1 MTNHARTAYGVV
13 RNATELGRLVR
24 AHRKDRS
31 LNLETVSAIG
41 GFSMRF
47 LSEFERG
54 KDTAELGKVMAAL
67 HSLGLEMVV
76 EPRRMKPPPDDSEG
90 SSNDATGTAV
100 GRDEHRRP

>member
-1 MTNHARTAYGVV
+1 M
-13 RNATELGRLVR
+13 VR

-54 KDTAELGKVMAAL
+54 KDTVELGKAMAAL
-67 HSLGLEMVV
+67 AALGLEMVV
-76 EPRRMKPPPDDSEG
+76 EPRQMKPPPKASEG
-90 SSNDATGTAV
+90 TFNNMET
-100 GRDEHRRP
+100 RHRGGA

>member
-1 MTNHARTAYGVV
+1 M
-13 RNATELGRLVR
+13 VR

-54 KDTAELGKVMAAL
+54 KATAELGKAMAAL
-67 HSLGLEMVV
+67 AALGLELVV
-76 EPRRMKPPPDDSEG
+76 EPRQMKPPPEESEG
-90 SSNDATGTAV
+90 ISNNVEPGTAV
-100 GRDEHRRP
+100 GRDKHRRP